1 MSLLIRALKEAE
13 DKREAAQ
20 GGSEWSLEPMRTE
33 EKEPGATHGA
43 QLPPAWIAPGF
54 SALRRLSLIPLT
66 LLIAG
71 IVLLAYGVYVY
82 VLTRPPELVVPP
94 SLPAGSV
101 RVSPASPAPPM
112 MPAEQAVASRPAEDA
127 GPSETTESFKKAVSP
142 AKRRQALTQVE
153 PLPAPLPGGNQ
164 APAADS
170 ALDQRLLT
178 AYAHYQDGDYTGAER
193 DYRAVMESQPGNL
206 DALLGLATSAQAS
219 GRQAEA
225 AQWYARV
232 LDVDPGNRLARVALL
247 HQMDTWESAALE
259 TRLRQWLTEPASDPA
274 ERAFLH
280 YSLAGLLANQGR
292 WQDAQRH
299 YFDAVALRPDH
310 AEYRYNL
317 AVSLD
322 QLGQYR
328 AALDQYRTVLELL
341 VRSPSRSID
350 PASVRQR
357 LNELQEAAPT
367 PP

>member
-1 MSLLIRALKEAE
+1 VSLLIRALKEAE

-33 EKEPGATHGA
+33 EKGPSATHGA

-82 VLTRPPELVVPP
+82 VLTRPAEPVVPP
-94 SLPAGSV
+94 SLPAGSAG
-101 RVSPASPAPPM
+101 VSPASPVPPA
-112 MPAEQAVASRPAEDA
+112 MPAEQAVTSRPTEDA

-142 AKRRQALTQVE
+142 AKQRQALTKAE
-153 PLPAPLPGGNQ
+153 PSRAPLPGGNQ

-170 ALDQRLLT
+170 APDQRLLA

-193 DYRAVMESQPGNL
+193 DYRAVVESQPGNL
-206 DALLGLATSAQAS
+206 DALLGLAATAQAS

-232 LDVDPGNRLARVALL
+232 LDLDPGNHLARLALL
-247 HQMDTWESAALE
+247 HQMDTRESAALE
-259 TRLRQWLTEPASDPA
+259 ARLRQWLTEPASDPA

-292 WQDAQRH
+292 WPDAQRH
-299 YFDAVALRPDH
+299 YFDAVALRPEH
-310 AEYRYNL
+310 AEFRYNL

-328 AALDQYRTVLELL
+328 AALDHYRTVLELL
-341 VRSPSRSID
+341 VRTPSRSID

-357 LNELQEAAPT
+357 MNELQEAAP
-367 PP
+367 PPP